1 MDIREPPRNLD
12 LGLADKVRPAPELW
26 QLLMHP
32 LTMACVRWLAR
43 RGVDPQT
50 VVWSHSLLGVMAA
63 GLIAL
68 GGPAPADPGLG
79 DWGAFVAGLLP
90 WWAAALL
97 LQIKT
102 LLDNVDGSLA
112 RATGQVTQM
121 GRYLD
126 TVLDTAVNLL
136 LFLALALHGPGG
148 LALPLALGAYL
159 VLMLLFSLDFNLKRL
174 HRSASGAGEATK
186 DAPPGAPTAVL
197 AFFRGVYDGILAPQD
212 RMIERW
218 DAALFQRLA
227 GRPLPQATPA
237 ERLAW
242 HDRLSAGGL
251 ANFGLSTQ
259 LLVLG
264 LCLVVGRPFA
274 YVYLVYLM
282 GLYAVGLQLWRV
294 RRFRLRRAGAS

>member
-1 MDIREPPRNLD
+1 MGIREPQRNLD

-43 RGVDPQT
+43 RGVDPQS
-50 VVWSHSLLGVMAA
+50 VVWSHSLLGAVAA

-68 GGPAPADPGLG
+68 GGPASFDPGMVG
-79 DWGAFVAGLLP
+79 WGAFVAGLLP
-90 WWAAALL
+90 WWMAALL
-97 LQIKT
+97 LQVKT

-136 LFLALALHGPGG
+136 LFLALALHGPAG
-148 LALPLALGAYL
+148 LAWPLALGAYL

-174 HRSASGAGEATK
+174 HRGASGSKEAVGQ
-186 DAPPGAPTAVL
+186 APPGAPADVL
-197 AFFRGVYDGILAPQD
+197 AFFRGVYDSILAPQD
-212 RMIERW
+212 RVIERW
-218 DAALFQRLA
+218 DAALFQQLT
-227 GRPLPQATPA
+227 GRPLAQATAA

-242 HDRLSAGGL
+242 HDRRSAGAL

-259 LLVLG
+259 LLVLS
-264 LCLVVGRPFA
+264 LCLVVGLPFG

-282 GLYAVGLQLWRV
+282 GLYAIGLQLWRV
-294 RRFRLRRAGAS
+294 RRFRMRLAGAS